1 MIPGLLLSACL
12 LAQPSIVVEHPDS
25 IEAGSTFTF
34 SLSSNDPSCTSLS
47 TQPVFSDG
55 LTFLSSRSMRS
66 TRSVNGVTESLCRL
80 ELIFQTYQGFEGPQS
95 IGPMIVILGGGGVF
109 RMPAESILVIPVGG
123 MQSSGRAP
131 YGKPLA
137 IVTVVEDERIYPG
150 VPFDVDYY
158 LVSRLM
164 VKSVETGWGPP
175 ENGTARLLSSPETLV
190 WRVMDDGARRSR
202 LNTLEVTA
210 ASDGEVRL
218 PVMSANV
225 YEAGEMFFGDGP
237 IHTVTGDT
245 VRIDVAPFPPD
256 GMPRGF
262 AGVADSVDLRLLDT
276 SRSGCDRL
284 LLLEATGPGT
294 RSMRSMP
301 IPRVEGPATVT
312 PIGGPSMS
320 GDTLRQRFLLV
331 QTDTGTVSAGGDSLP
346 WFDTRSLGYRYATIP
361 ACSVHVDYMPPE
373 CDASVSAGLDR
384 PGGGSGPVVILISVA
399 ACTAVLSLVLLL
411 RSRRRSDPSS
421 SIEDAGD
428 VEELLS
434 AFERGIAGVL
444 SSRRPFLARDEA
456 IELLCERG
464 APLMLQRRIQRLWKD
479 LEQALAVGETG
490 AAALDRLRSECSEVL
505 EEAGRERKI

>member
-1 MIPGLLLSACL
+1 MPGLLLGACL
-12 LAQPSIVVEHPDS
+12 LGQPSVAVEHPDS
-25 IEAGSTFTF
+25 VEAGSAFTL

-55 LTFLSSRSMRS
+55 LAFISSRSMRS

-80 ELIFQTYQGFEGPQS
+80 ELIFQTYEGFEGPQAV
-95 IGPMIVILGGGGVF
+95 GPMIVILGGGGVY
-109 RMPAESILVIPVGG
+109 RMPAESIFVMPVGG
-123 MQSSGRAP
+123 MRPYDATT

-137 IVTVVEDERIYPG
+137 IMAVVEADRIYPG

-175 ENGTARLLSSPETLV
+175 ENGTARLVSSPETLV

-245 VRIDVAPFPPD
+245 VRIDVTPFPAD
-256 GMPRGF
+256 GMPTGF
-262 AGVADSVDLRLLDT
+262 TGVADSIGLRLIDT

-294 RSMRSMP
+294 RSMRSIP
-301 IPRVEGPATVT
+301 IPRIEGPATVT
-312 PIGGPSMS
+312 PIGDPSVS

-346 WFDTRSLGYRYATIP
+346 WFDTRDLEYRFTTIP
-361 ACSVHVDYMPPE
+361 ACSIHVDYMPPE
-373 CDASVSAGLDR
+373 CDDSVSAGLDR
-384 PGGGSGPVVILISVA
+384 PGDGSGPVIILIAVA
-399 ACTAVLSLVLLL
+399 ACTVVLSLVLLL

-421 SIEDAGD
+421 GIEDAGD

-434 AFERGIAGVL
+434 AFERGIADVL

-456 IELLCERG
+456 IELLCDRG
-464 APLMLQRRIQRLWKD
+464 APLMLQRRVQRLWKD

-490 AAALDRLRSECSEVL
+490 AAALDRLRSECAEVL
-505 EEAGRERKI
+505 DEAGGRGKG